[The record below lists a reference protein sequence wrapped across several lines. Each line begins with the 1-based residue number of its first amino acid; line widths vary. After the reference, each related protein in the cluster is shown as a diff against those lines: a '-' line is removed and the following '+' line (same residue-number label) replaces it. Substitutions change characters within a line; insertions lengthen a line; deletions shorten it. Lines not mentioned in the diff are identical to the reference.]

1 MDITGTLI
9 QILPAQTGT
18 GKNGP
23 WKKCDFVIET
33 SDKFPKKVCI
43 TAWNELSDQVEKM
56 NMNSQ
61 LNVSFDISSREYNGR
76 WYTDVKAWKVV
87 AENKGSAPSNNSTNS
102 SSPGSNEPPDFPSIE
117 SADDLPF

>member
-1 MDITGTLI
+1 MEIKGTLL

-43 TAWNELSDQVEKM
+43 TAWNELSDQVEKIKI
-56 NMNSQ
+56 NTL

-76 WYTDVKAWKVV
+76 WYTDVKVWKVA
-87 AENKGSAPSNNSTNS
+87 AENQAGVPDPVSKNQS
-102 SSPGSNEPPDFPSIE
+102 EPPDFPSIE
-117 SADDLPF
+117 TADDLPF